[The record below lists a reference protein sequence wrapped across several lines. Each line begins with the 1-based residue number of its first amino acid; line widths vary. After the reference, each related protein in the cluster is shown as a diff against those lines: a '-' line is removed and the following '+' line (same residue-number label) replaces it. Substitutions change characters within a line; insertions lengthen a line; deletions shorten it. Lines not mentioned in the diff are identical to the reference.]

1 MFILVNIWKLIH
13 AHLAHGVYKQ
23 VQALLSHAL
32 ICLQLMLNYFLM
44 RGGLAN
50 RLQVYGQDFD
60 VLKQPPAQLL

>member
-1 MFILVNIWKLIH
+1 
-13 AHLAHGVYKQ
+13 
-23 VQALLSHAL
+23 
-32 ICLQLMLNYFLM
+32 MLNYFLM